1 MKIIITE
8 SQMTFLKQKEF
19 VKNYIKN
26 YCKEQNIPFVDYD
39 MEVDILDAF
48 RAPMY
53 GGVEEGTP
61 ILNFIFITKDF
72 IEPEVVDELLNEIE
86 FVMTMVFSTT
96 EDDKP
101 SALWNY
107 QILYM

>member
-39 MEVDILDAF
+39 MEVDILDVF

-53 GGVEEGTP
+53 GVKEGTP
-61 ILNFIFITKDF
+61 ILNFIFHTKDF
-72 IEPEVVDELLNEIE
+72 IEPDVSDELLNEIE
-86 FVMTMVFSTT
+86 FVMNMVFSRT

-101 SALWNY
+101 SALWGFE
-107 QILYM
+107 ILYL

>member
-19 VKNYIKN
+19 VKNHIKN

-39 MEVDILDAF
+39 IEVDIVSAY

-53 GGVEEGTP
+53 GVKEGTP
-61 ILNFIFITKDF
+61 ILNFIFYTKDY
-72 IEPEVVDELLNEIE
+72 IEREVSEELLNEIE
-86 FVMTMVFSTT
+86 FVMNMIFLRT
-96 EDDKP
+96 ENDKP
-101 SALWNY
+101 SALWSFE
-107 QILYM
+107 ILYL

>member
-26 YCKEQNIPFVDYD
+26 YCKEKNIPFVDYD

-72 IEPEVVDELLNEIE
+72 IDPEVVDELLNEIE
-86 FVMTMVFSTT
+86 FVMSMVFSTT

>member
-39 MEVDILDAF
+39 MEVDILDVF

-53 GGVEEGTP
+53 GAEEGTP
-61 ILNFIFITKDF
+61 ILNFIFYTNEVID
-72 IEPEVVDELLNEIE
+72 PEVSVELLNEIE
-86 FVMTMVFSTT
+86 FVMNMVFSRTK
-96 EDDKP
+96 DDKP
-101 SALWNY
+101 SALWGFE
-107 QILYM
+107 ILYL

>member
-8 SQMTFLKQKEF
+8 SQMTFLRQKEF
-19 VKNYIKN
+19 VKNHIKN

-39 MEVDILDAF
+39 MEVDNLDAF

-53 GGVEEGTP
+53 GVDEGTP
-61 ILNFIFITKDF
+61 MLNFIFYTKEY
-72 IEPEVVDELLNEIE
+72 IGYEVEKELFDEIE
-86 FVMTMVFSTT
+86 FVMSMVFSRT

-101 SALWNY
+101 SALWGY
-107 QILYM
+107 QLLYM

>member
-53 GGVEEGTP
+53 GVEEGTP
-61 ILNFIFITKDF
+61 ILNFIFYTKDF
-72 IEPEVVDELLNEIE
+72 IDPEVSEELLNEIE
-86 FVMTMVFSTT
+86 FVMNMVFSRT

-101 SALWNY
+101 SALWGFE
-107 QILYM
+107 ILYL

>member
-39 MEVDILDAF
+39 MEVDILDVF

-53 GGVEEGTP
+53 GVEEGTP
-61 ILNFIFITKDF
+61 ILNFIFYTNEVID
-72 IEPEVVDELLNEIE
+72 PEVSEELLNEIE
-86 FVMTMVFSTT
+86 FIMSMIFPTT
-96 EDDKP
+96 ENDNP
-101 SALWNY
+101 SAFWGFEIVDL
-107 QILYM
+107 

>member
-19 VKNYIKN
+19 V
-26 YCKEQNIPFVDYD
+26 
-39 MEVDILDAF
+39 MS
-48 RAPMY
+48 
-53 GGVEEGTP
+53 
-61 ILNFIFITKDF
+61 
-72 IEPEVVDELLNEIE
+72 
-86 FVMTMVFSTT
+86 MVFSTT